1 MIVSNL
7 NWQYNYWIDL
17 SDRWAE
23 VFSITMEDFK
33 KLQSWLA
40 TIIDGEVVDVEQP
53 TTEEPKQ
60 PTEEELKEAKI
71 KEVEALITRK
81 LAMEALWE
89 DTTEVERKI
98 SSLSS
103 K

>member
-1 MIVSNL
+1 MIVSKIDWEYIV
-7 NWQYNYWIDL
+7 WQDL
-17 SDRWAE
+17 SERWAE
-23 VFSITMEDFK
+23 VFSITMVEFQK
-33 KLQSWLA
+33 IQSWLA

>member
-1 MIVSNL
+1 MIVSIL
-7 NWQYNYWIDL
+7 NWQYIVWQDL
-17 SDRWAE
+17 SSKWAE

-33 KLQSWLA
+33 KLQSWQA
-40 TIIDGEVVDVEQP
+40 MIIDSEVVDVEQP
-53 TTEEPKQ
+53 TVEEPRE
-60 PTEEELKEAKI
+60 PTEEETKEAKI
-71 KEVEALITRK
+71 KEAEALITRK

-89 DTTEVERKI
+89 DTTEIETKI